1 MNLAT
6 NYLGLRLKNPLVI
19 GASPFC
25 DSVKSARLLQD
36 SGAAAVVMRSLFQ
49 EQIEAEI
56 RALAHHVE
64 SPAESYAEATSY
76 FPNFSEYQLAPHQYL
91 LQIEALKKALSI
103 PVIASLNGARL
114 GGWIDYAQSFESA
127 GADAIELNVYQ
138 LVSRGGMSASEVE
151 ADLLDMVRRV
161 VASVRIPVAVKLS
174 PFHTSPVNF
183 AQALEQAGAA
193 GIVLFNRFYQPD
205 IDLDEMEVVPQLQ
218 LSETSEL
225 LLRLRWLAIISPQVQ
240 FSLAATGGVH
250 GSEDAIKALMT
261 GADVVQLVSVL
272 LRNGPR
278 FLSILL
284 DGVRAWMGGHGYESV
299 DELRGAMDLRRCPD
313 PSSFE
318 RANYIRILQTWRVAN
333 SDEQN

>member
-1 MNLAT
+1 MNLAP
-6 NYLGLRLKNPLVI
+6 NYLGLKLENPLVV

-25 DSVKSARLLQD
+25 DTVKSACLLQE
-36 SGAAAVVMRSLFQ
+36 SGAAAVVMRSLFE

-91 LQIEALKKALSI
+91 KQIEALKKALTI

-114 GGWIDYAQSFESA
+114 GGWVDYAQSFESA

-138 LVSRGGMSASEVE
+138 LVSRGTMSASEVE
-151 ADLLDMVRRV
+151 ADLLEIVHRV
-161 VASVRIPVAVKLS
+161 VASVRVPVAVKLS

-183 AQALEQAGAA
+183 VKELEAAGAA
-193 GIVLFNRFYQPD
+193 GAVLFNRFYQPD

-218 LSETSEL
+218 LSESSEL
-225 LLRLRWLAIISPQVQ
+225 LLRLRWLAIISPQVEM
-240 FSLAATGGVH
+240 SLAATGGIH
-250 GSEDAIKALMT
+250 GSEDAIKALLT

-278 FLSILL
+278 FLTVLL
-284 DGVRAWMGGHGYESV
+284 DGLRGWMGGHGYEGV
-299 DELRGAMDLRRCPD
+299 DELRGAMNLRRCPD

-318 RANYIRILQTWRVAN
+318 RANYIRILQTWRLGN
-333 SDEQN
+333 SDE